1 MNGSIVNIGV
11 RSVEVLISVKFKRKE
26 NIITQTFEFQTSDKI
41 LKFVL
46 DKRFEIY
53 NKTQSKIR
61 DLMLSN
67 FTDKVF
73 YVSNTEDENKIIF
86 QFEVL
91 EEIDK
96 KLLINYYHVV
106 PSFLPPNT
114 GCIFCANYTEEHF
127 CTVKNKTILQPLKK
141 CVVFKQLD
149 KLFKT

>member
-1 MNGSIVNIGV
+1 MNIGV
-11 RSVEVLISVKFKRKE
+11 RSIEVLISVKFKKKE
-26 NIITQTFEFQTSDKI
+26 NIITQTFEFQTNDKV

-61 DLMLSN
+61 ELMLSN
-67 FTDKVF
+67 LTCNALFLNKI
-73 YVSNTEDENKIIF
+73 EDENKIIF
-86 QFEVL
+86 QFEII

-114 GCIFCANYTEEHF
+114 GCIFCANYSEGNF
-127 CTVKNKTILQPLKK
+127 CIVKNKTILQPLKK
-141 CVVFKQLD
+141 CVVFKQLN